1 MGDARVSFEDTDV
14 IFDGVREGELFAV
27 FGHPVRHSMSPFIHA
42 RFAQQ
47 TGRSVRYEAI
57 DCGPEDL
64 AAALE
69 RFAARGGK
77 GANITLPLKAQ
88 ALALASEI
96 SPAAER
102 IGAANTLVRSEA
114 GWRAYNTDGK
124 GLMRD
129 LAERHRFDLR
139 GRRALILGA
148 GGAAH
153 AAAFAL
159 VDAGAGEL
167 YIVNRT
173 PERAEQLA
181 DRFDEPARVHTRY
194 WEDLGQCGSFDLI
207 VNATSAGHGSTAPL
221 DLPYSLIGARCL
233 CYDMSYSLAAI
244 PFLAWARAAGATHA
258 LDGLGMLVEQAAES
272 FLLWHGVRPET
283 DEVLALVRARLPA
296 QAME

>member
-1 MGDARVSFEDTDV
+1 MGDARASFEDNDV
-14 IFDGVREGELFAV
+14 IFDGVKEGQLYAV
-27 FGHPVRHSMSPFIHA
+27 FGHPIKHSLSPFIHA
-42 RFAQQ
+42 RFAEQ

-57 DCGPEDL
+57 DCGAEDL
-64 AAALE
+64 ASALAA
-69 RFAARGGK
+69 FAARGGR

-88 ALALASEI
+88 ALALCDEVSE
-96 SPAAER
+96 AAER
-102 IGAANTLVRSEA
+102 IGAANTLVRS
-114 GWRAYNTDGK
+114 GNSWRADNTDGK

-159 VDAGAGEL
+159 MDAGVGEL
-167 YIVNRT
+167 FIVNRT
-173 PERAEQLA
+173 PERADQLA
-181 DRFDEPARVHTRY
+181 DRFDEPTRVHTRY
-194 WEDLGQCGSFDLI
+194 WDDLANNGSFDLI
-207 VNATSAGHGSTAPL
+207 VNATSAGHGQSSL
-221 DLPYSLIGARCL
+221 DLPGSLIGSRCL

-244 PFLAWARAAGATHA
+244 PFLSWARAAGATHA

-272 FLLWHGVRPET
+272 YLLWHGVRPDT
-283 DEVLALVRARLPA
+283 DEVLVQVRSKLPA

>member
-1 MGDARVSFEDTDV
+1 MGEARALFEDTDV
-14 IFDGVREGELFAV
+14 VYDGVAEGVLYAV
-27 FGHPVRHSMSPFIHA
+27 FGHPIRHSMSPFIHA
-42 RFAQQ
+42 RFAEQ
-47 TGRSVRYEAI
+47 TGRRVRYEAF
-57 DCGPEDL
+57 DCGVEDL
-64 AAALE
+64 EAALE
-69 RFAARGGK
+69 AFASRGGH
-77 GANITLPLKAQ
+77 GANVTLPLKAQ
-88 ALALASEI
+88 ALALCREV
-96 SPAAER
+96 SPAAEK
-102 IGAANTLVRSEA
+102 IGAANTLTRIDG
-114 GWRAYNTDGK
+114 GWRANNTDGK

-159 VDAGAGEL
+159 IDAGVGEL
-167 YIVNRT
+167 FIVNRT

-194 WEDLGQCGSFDLI
+194 WEDLGRCGSFDLI
-207 VNATSAGHGSTAPL
+207 VNATSAGHDVVAL
-221 DLPYSLIGARCL
+221 DLPNAIVGTRCL

-244 PFLAWARAAGATHA
+244 PFLSWARAAGASHA

-272 FLLWHGVRPET
+272 YLLWHGVRPET
-283 DEVLALVRARLPA
+283 DDILTQVRAKLPA